1 MRGER
6 QHLRKLQGGKRTY
19 QGDPRDD
26 DSSWI
31 ERIGTVV
38 ASALCGRGVAR
49 AGELEVEDIGAC
61 GYSRRRRKGACGEL
75 EAEAGG
81 PARSLSAYQIHLSN
95 PPKSRAA
102 ALPLTLPHELSK
114 LPEPLPR
121 HVHRANRIQ
130 RVNFFWL
137 TWMGS
142 LSS

>member
-81 PARSLSAYQIHLSN
+81 PCGCMRRRPAVLLGLYPPTRSI
-95 PPKSRAA
+95 SR
-102 ALPLTLPHELSK
+102 TLPSPEL
-114 LPEPLPR
+114 LPCP
-121 HVHRANRIQ
+121 
-130 RVNFFWL
+130 
-137 TWMGS
+137 
-142 LSS
+142 